1 MSRRIARIVCIVSN
15 RSGIQYSFLHERGC
29 PNHTPSRG
37 LRVAPDERTI
47 AATIMGQEVSM
58 MIVNEH

>member
-1 MSRRIARIVCIVSN
+1 
-15 RSGIQYSFLHERGC
+15 
-29 PNHTPSRG
+29 

-47 AATIMGQEVSM
+47 AATIMGQEVST

>member
-1 MSRRIARIVCIVSN
+1 
-15 RSGIQYSFLHERGC
+15 
-29 PNHTPSRG
+29 